1 MKRIFSVMHYMNER
15 YILASQLLSCQLPR
29 SEEVYSGKEKDIG
42 IDRFHLQRYVAESII
57 CLLILF
63 INPHESLKAVFADLM
78 KNHWLVEA
86 RRDLWR
92 SFWPS
97 ASAKSKTNIEQVAQD
112 YSCPGLFMKM
122 TLIRYMEGKS
132 PMLKQFYSVTEC
144 HCHTADKGFKEPK
157 QKS

>member
-29 SEEVYSGKEKDIG
+29 PEEVYSGKEKDID
-42 IDRFHLQRYVAESII
+42 IDRFHLHWYVAESITR
-57 CLLILF
+57 LLILS

-97 ASAKSKTNIEQVAQD
+97 ASAKSRTNIEQVAHD
-112 YSCPGLFMKM
+112 YSCSGLFMKID
-122 TLIRYMEGKS
+122 LLHGGKVFHAKAILLRYWVS
-132 PMLKQFYSVTEC
+132 LSYSR
-144 HCHTADKGFKEPK
+144 
-157 QKS
+157 